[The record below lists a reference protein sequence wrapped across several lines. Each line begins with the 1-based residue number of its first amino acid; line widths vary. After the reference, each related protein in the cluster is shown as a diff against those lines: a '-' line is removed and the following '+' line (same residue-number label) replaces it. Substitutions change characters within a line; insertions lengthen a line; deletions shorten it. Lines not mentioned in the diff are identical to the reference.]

1 MFDRYRYSMASRD
14 YRVHVW
20 RFPRRSRHLGHR
32 HASVTSDEVKCTPYV
47 LCTYHIDEHVRITQ
61 NAQRASNAL
70 NVLDY
75 ELRRK
80 YVHSYVSNCCSVLV
94 FGVRNNSVG
103 GSQGFA
109 SIVRGES
116 RKPIVAR
123 NNICAP
129 PIRHPDIS
137 VRFG

>member
-14 YRVHVW
+14 FRVHVW

-32 HASVTSDEVKCTPYV
+32 HASVTSDEVKCTPYI

-94 FGVRNNSVG
+94 FGVRNNSG
-103 GSQGFA
+103 GRGSQGFA
-109 SIVRGES
+109 STSCINSVGGVT
-116 RKPIVAR
+116 KTYC
-123 NNICAP
+123 CAQQ
-129 PIRHPDIS
+129 HLCAS
-137 VRFG
+137 LVL